1 MVGIYKIN
9 GFCLILLSLFLSYET
24 KTYAEEPTERHA
36 IAMHGSPK
44 YPSNFQHF
52 DYVNPNAPKGGEV
65 INEATGTFDSFNAF
79 ILKGIPAAGI
89 GLIYDSLMVGSSD
102 EAFTNYGLLADSV
115 IVPEDRSWVTF
126 NLHPKARWHDGT
138 PVTPED
144 VIWTFETLLKKGH
157 PFFRV
162 YYGDVKDVVKTGS
175 RQVRFNFPG
184 STNRELPLI
193 LGQISILPKHYW
205 TDRDFSKTT
214 LEPPLGSGAYKIR
227 NFEAGRNVT
236 YERVENYWAKDL
248 PVKKGQSNF
257 DELRYEYYRDKEV
270 ATEAF
275 KSGAFDFRSENSAK
289 RWATQY
295 DFPAKKAGK
304 VRKLLIPHERPT
316 GMQGFIFNTRK
327 PFFNDSRVREAI
339 AYAWDFEWTNKTIMF
354 GAYKRT
360 NSYFSNSELSSAG
373 GLPKGEELEILQR
386 FRSQLPPELFTRI
399 YKAPQTDGSGN
410 IRSNLRKAL
419 KLLRE
424 AGWSVSDGKL
434 RNTLGDVF
442 AFELLLRQPS
452 MEKLALPLKQNL
464 ERLGINMRIRTVDVA
479 QYQQRTDT
487 FDFDM
492 IVGGIGQSLSPGN
505 EQRDFWHSSNA
516 GKPGSRNQIGI
527 VDPVVDALVELV
539 VEAPDRESL
548 IARTRALD
556 RVLLWGHYVI
566 PHFHLQ
572 AARLVFWDKFG
583 RPANTAKYSSGFP
596 STWWVDKVKNKNI
609 GSWRRANGN

>member
-9 GFCLILLSLFLSYET
+9 GFCLILLGLFLSYET
-24 KTYAEEPTERHA
+24 KTYAEEPVERHA

-44 YPSNFQHF
+44 YPRNFQHF

-205 TDRDFSKTT
+205 ETRDFSKTT
-214 LEPPLGSGAYKIR
+214 LEPPLGSGAYKIK

-236 YERVENYWAKDL
+236 YERVKDYWAKDL

-257 DELRYEYYRDKEV
+257 DQLRYE
-270 ATEAF
+270 
-275 KSGAFDFRSENSAK
+275 
-289 RWATQY
+289 
-295 DFPAKKAGK
+295 
-304 VRKLLIPHERPT
+304 
-316 GMQGFIFNTRK
+316 
-327 PFFNDSRVREAI
+327 
-339 AYAWDFEWTNKTIMF
+339 
-354 GAYKRT
+354 
-360 NSYFSNSELSSAG
+360 
-373 GLPKGEELEILQR
+373 
-386 FRSQLPPELFTRI
+386 
-399 YKAPQTDGSGN
+399 
-410 IRSNLRKAL
+410 
-419 KLLRE
+419 
-424 AGWSVSDGKL
+424 
-434 RNTLGDVF
+434 
-442 AFELLLRQPS
+442 
-452 MEKLALPLKQNL
+452 
-464 ERLGINMRIRTVDVA
+464 
-479 QYQQRTDT
+479 
-487 FDFDM
+487 
-492 IVGGIGQSLSPGN
+492 
-505 EQRDFWHSSNA
+505 
-516 GKPGSRNQIGI
+516 
-527 VDPVVDALVELV
+527 
-539 VEAPDRESL
+539 
-548 IARTRALD
+548 
-556 RVLLWGHYVI
+556 
-566 PHFHLQ
+566 
-572 AARLVFWDKFG
+572 
-583 RPANTAKYSSGFP
+583 
-596 STWWVDKVKNKNI
+596 
-609 GSWRRANGN
+609 